1 MKILHPKFLLF
12 VWLKD
17 IDIRKASYFKT
28 FGTFLIGLLGHP
40 NIIHRV
46 DFHDFFTPFTII
58 VVQSFNKKWSIHFYS
73 PLRRTFDNSV
83 MFCQQLIIWTR
94 ASASKL
100 RSFFCANNLLLQ
112 NIAIFWMFLLL
123 LRRMTKVLA
132 SKKEPPFSSVDIRV
146 NKITDEYSSIKE
158 NWLLFFQITKSLTVL
173 G

>member
-1 MKILHPKFLLF
+1 MHPKFLLF
-12 VWLKD
+12 LWLKN
-17 IDIRKASYFKT
+17 ISIRKACMNAWCFKT

-58 VVQSFNKKWSIHFYS
+58 VVRSFNKKWSIHFYS

-100 RSFFCANNLLLQ
+100 RSFFAQITCCCKILPFFGCFCFFQ
-112 NIAIFWMFLLL
+112 DGWQKFWPL
-123 LRRMTKVLA
+123 
-132 SKKEPPFSSVDIRV
+132 KKKP
-146 NKITDEYSSIKE
+146 
-158 NWLLFFQITKSLTVL
+158 LFFVNWQ
-173 G
+173 